1 MLAWARQPLPSAQVT
16 LVSPFSRTLYS
27 GMVPGLVAGHYTLDD
42 CTVALSRLAAA
53 AKVRRVESAAI
64 GLDTTRREV
73 SLADGSKLNYD
84 VLSVDTGP
92 VMDRAA
98 IAGAREHALFVRPI
112 EHFIRL
118 WPQFESR
125 TRSESG
131 GLSVV
136 VIGGGAGG
144 VELAMAVAQRLRGH
158 ARVSLV
164 TGAAAPLPLYPP
176 RVQALTRAA
185 LKRAG
190 VTVFDDHCV
199 EVRAKQVV
207 LASGMRLGCD
217 APLLA
222 LGTSAPGWLL
232 GSGLLLD
239 DRGFI
244 ATGPTLQSTSHAD
257 VFAAGDVASR
267 VDAPQPK
274 SGVVAVRAGPPL
286 AFNLRRFLG
295 GGELRAHTPQRQSL
309 SLIGCGDGRAI
320 ASYGLWSAEGRWV
333 WRWKEHIDRAFV
345 ARFRVPPG

>member
-16 LVSPFSRTLYS
+16 LVSPFSRSLYS
-27 GMVPGLVAGHYTLDD
+27 GMVPGFVAGHYTLDD

-53 AKVRRVESAAI
+53 AKVRRIESAAV
-64 GLDTTRREV
+64 GLDAARREV
-73 SLADGSKLNYD
+73 SLADGSKLHYD

-92 VMDRAA
+92 VVDRAA
-98 IAGAREHALFVRPI
+98 IPGAREHALFVRPI

-118 WPQFESR
+118 WTQFEARSR
-125 TRSESG
+125 
-131 GLSVV
+131 SV
-136 VIGGGAGG
+136 GAG
-144 VELAMAVAQRLRGH
+144 L
-158 ARVSLV
+158 SLV
-164 TGAAAPLPLYPP
+164 TGAAAPLASYSP
-176 RVQALTRAA
+176 RVQALGRAA
-185 LKRAG
+185 LRRAG
-190 VTVFDDHCV
+190 VTVFDDQCV

-217 APLLA
+217 APMLA
-222 LGTSAPGWLL
+222 LGPSAPGWLL

-244 ATGPTLQSTSHAD
+244 ATGATLQSTSHAD

-267 VDAPQPK
+267 IDMPQPK

-295 GGELRAHTPQRQSL
+295 GGELRAHTPQRHGL
-309 SLIGCGDGRAI
+309 SLIGCGDARAI
-320 ASYGLWSAEGRWV
+320 ASYGPWSAEGRWV

-345 ARFRVPPG
+345 ERFRVPPA